1 MDADQNTK
9 YPKHT
14 GIQADQMT
22 TTFIKIGIF
31 ILLVIISL
39 FA

>member
-14 GIQADQMT
+14 NMNVDEMM
-22 TTFIKIGIF
+22 TTFIKICIF
-31 ILLVIISL
+31 ILLVLISL

>member
-14 GIQADQMT
+14 GIQVDQMT
-22 TTFIKIGIF
+22 TTLIKIGIF
-31 ILLVIISL
+31 IILVIISL